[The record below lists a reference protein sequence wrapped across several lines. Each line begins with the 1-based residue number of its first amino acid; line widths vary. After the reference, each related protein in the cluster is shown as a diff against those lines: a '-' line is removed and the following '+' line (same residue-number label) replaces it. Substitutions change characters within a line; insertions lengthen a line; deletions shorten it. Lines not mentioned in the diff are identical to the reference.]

1 MTVKLFYSAP
11 EAAKL
16 AGWHPETMRRYGKL
30 GLVPGYKLIGKRY
43 VFMCDEF
50 DLWLEKQ
57 QEQEAA

>member
-1 MTVKLFYSAP
+1 MAVKLFYSAP

-30 GLVPGYKLIGKRY
+30 GLVPGYRLIRKRY

-50 DLWLEKQ
+50 DAWLLKQ
-57 QEQEAA
+57 QEGVAA